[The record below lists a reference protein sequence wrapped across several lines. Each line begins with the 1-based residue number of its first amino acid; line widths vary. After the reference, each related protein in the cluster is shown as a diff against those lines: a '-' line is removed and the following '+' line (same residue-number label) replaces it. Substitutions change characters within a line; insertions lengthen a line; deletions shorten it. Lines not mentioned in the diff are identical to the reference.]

1 MRQFFYPL
9 YAGAKYRSFK
19 QSSLYENPQSSG
31 LNLHVYIIKSGRT
44 VTLTGY
50 GYEVNSSYY
59 YLQTLENNNLYICI
73 DYDDLEWER
82 VSEGS
87 TKEYS
92 QAQAQDLI
100 GKLLKNNQYIFENN
114 LLLSRFANKL
124 SYNEKV
130 RLYNLQKRLENR
142 DNMLRES
149 DVFSQMQESRIMG
162 YSNFQDSLNSFMG
175 SFNPSQ
181 SVGLVVSTTWAIITA
196 VVVIGSLSTAAYF
209 AFKDLYEESVQ
220 DVKLSREMLKIFEK
234 YNMTEE
240 DIATIQQE
248 TQGIVTKA
256 VLMEKIRTTFGNIKN
271 ILLYGA
277 LGYVGYQL
285 YKKYKK

>member
-1 MRQFFYPL
+1 MMQL
-9 YAGAKYRSFK
+9 GNWGGEKVIAVSNYAMINTTGGGYSVKKGTIFTLSGWYDGNRYYIVEHPNYYIFLEEYQHYSSPKAKT
-19 QSSLYENPQSSG
+19 E
-31 LNLHVYIIKSGRT
+31 
-44 VTLTGY
+44 
-50 GYEVNSSYY
+50 
-59 YLQTLENNNLYICI
+59 
-73 DYDDLEWER
+73 
-82 VSEGS
+82 
-87 TKEYS
+87 
-92 QAQAQDLI
+92 AQAQDLI

-114 LLLSRFANKL
+114 LLISRFANKL

-130 RLYNLQKRLENR
+130 QLYNLQKRLENR
-142 DNMLRES
+142 DNMLREA

-162 YSNFQDSLNSFMG
+162 YSNFQDSLNSFMA

-196 VVVIGSLSTAAYF
+196 VVIIGSLSTAAYF

-256 VLMEKIRTTFGNIKN
+256 VLLQKIQTTFGNYKN
-271 ILLYGA
+271 LIIGAALAYTGYTLYN
-277 LGYVGYQL
+277 
-285 YKKYKK
+285 KYKK